1 MKKETIEKIEGLI
14 SNLMQGTKIPS
25 LAVSVI
31 EEDKIIYSRAFGS
44 RCYKQNLAAT
54 TNTLYGIG
62 SCTKSFT
69 CLGIMQLAEQ
79 GKLDINDPVSKYLP
93 FNLGLKDKPITIHHL
108 MSHSSGIPNLGL
120 ATVLIA
126 RHSFEEKETYVPLA
140 TFDDLMNFVNNA
152 KDEVLVEPGK
162 KYYYCNTAFTLLGA
176 IIEKISGLKYE
187 EYIKQN
193 ILLPLEMTHSLFTK
207 EDYEKE
213 KDVMTA
219 YKPDTKNKGLL
230 ETIHPFDPF
239 VFAAGGMLS
248 SVNELSNY
256 LLMILNNGKFN
267 DKEILK
273 INSLKKMFTPY
284 IERQAG
290 NFGKENYAYGWAV
303 TEDFFGETL
312 IQHGGSTAVSSA
324 YLAFIPD
331 KKIAV
336 AVTGNVGNAMG
347 GPISQVFLATLLGKN
362 AMEELSFLRL
372 EKKLSLLAGEYQLYK
387 GLNKI
392 SIIKKGLTLF
402 AKFPDEDCPAF
413 QILPENDQLDDLN
426 FYIMMNSVKFPIIF
440 TLDKKTGKID
450 VHYERNI
457 FHKIG

>member
-1 MKKETIEKIEGLI
+1 
-14 SNLMQGTKIPS
+14 MQGAKIPS
-25 LAVSVI
+25 IAISVI
-31 EEDKIIYSRAFGS
+31 KENEIIYSKAFGS
-44 RCYKQNLAAT
+44 RAFKENLPAT
-54 TNTLYGIG
+54 TDTLYGIG

-93 FNLGLKDKPITIHHL
+93 FNLGSKEKPITIHHL

-140 TFDDLMNFVNNA
+140 NFDDFMIFINSA
-152 KDEVLVEPGK
+152 KEEVLVEPGK
-162 KYYYCNTAFTLLGA
+162 KYYYCNSGFALLGA
-176 IIEKISGLKYE
+176 IIEKVSGVKYE

-193 ILLPLEMTHSLFTK
+193 ILMPLDMTHSLFTK

-213 KDVMTA
+213 TDVMTA
-219 YKPDTKNKGLL
+219 YKPDTKNQGLL

-256 LLMILNNGKFN
+256 LKMVLNEGKFN
-267 DKEILK
+267 GKEIIK
-273 INSLKKMFTPY
+273 SNSLKKMFTPY
-284 IERQAG
+284 IERQPG
-290 NFGKENYAYGWAV
+290 NFGKEYYAYGWAV
-303 TEDFFGETL
+303 TEDFFGETV

-324 YLAFIPD
+324 YLALIPE

-336 AVTGNVGNAMG
+336 AITGNVGNSMG
-347 GPISQVFLATLLGKN
+347 GPISQIFLSAMLGKN
-362 AMEELSFLRL
+362 PMEELTFLRL
-372 EKKLSLLAGEYQLYK
+372 EKKLSMLAGEYQLYK

-402 AKFPDEDCPAF
+402 VKFQDEECPAF
-413 QILPENDQLDDLN
+413 QILPENDLLEDLK
-426 FYIMMNSVKFPIIF
+426 FYIMLSSVKFPVIF
-440 TLDKKTGKID
+440 TKDQKTGKINL
-450 VHYERNI
+450 HYERNI
-457 FHKIG
+457 FHKIN